1 MGSYHAW
8 VGHHCCFRLKEDTMS
23 MLIPDKLIWSFTDL
37 LVYSKS
43 HLPRVGLQLPPLVER
58 LGEVEVPELQLDLAQ
73 RIILAQPVPV
83 KHLHVQGLL
92 HDLIPGNLNKPFLK
106 LVGYDLFAGVP
117 ISHLLN
123 MS

>member
-1 MGSYHAW
+1 MGCYHAW

-23 MLIPDKLIWSFTDL
+23 MLIPNRLCWSFTDL

-58 LGEVEVPELQLDLAQ
+58 LGEVKVSELELDLAQ

-92 HDLIPGNLNKPFLK
+92 HYLIPGNLNKPFLK
-106 LVGYDLFAGVP
+106 PVVYDLCAGVP
-117 ISHLLN
+117 ISHLLTV
-123 MS
+123 S